1 MFNSK
6 TNILKYFLLLF
17 FFVISDL
24 NALDEFDYNL
34 LNEKLNRLEQ
44 EMSDI
49 QKSLYAPDGNT
60 SVKEDQ
66 KPVSSK
72 YQRRINKIENDF
84 AKMNG
89 KFEEIFF
96 RLDQL
101 QGKLDKI
108 TSDVDFRLS
117 TKNDTSSG
125 GLPISKRDRSHEKD
139 TYAYPKN
146 TSDVDASGG
155 DVEILGTIEKKD
167 FIDEPFEIAK
177 NFQTPDDLFNYGKES
192 LRNLNYSEA
201 ENAFKGFVK
210 KYPKNENVPNA
221 YFWLGESLF
230 VRENYPEAVL
240 AYGEVIKSHKKHK
253 KAPASLLKIGIAFSN
268 LDKKKESCNALKKVL
283 KQYPDSERD
292 ILKKTNYIIQEKNC

>member
-1 MFNSK
+1 
-6 TNILKYFLLLF
+6 
-17 FFVISDL
+17 
-24 NALDEFDYNL
+24 
-34 LNEKLNRLEQ
+34 
-44 EMSDI
+44 MSDI
-49 QKSLYAPDGNT
+49 QKSLYAPDDNT

-66 KPVSSK
+66 KPVTLK
-72 YQRRINKIENDF
+72 YQRRINRIENDF

-101 QGKLDKI
+101 QEKLDKI

-125 GLPISKRDRSHEKD
+125 GLPISKRDMSHEKD

-146 TSDVDASGG
+146 TSDVDTIGG
-155 DVEILGTIEKKD
+155 EAEILGTIDKKD
-167 FIDEPFEIAK
+167 FIDVPFEIAR

-210 KYPKNENVPNA
+210 K
-221 YFWLGESLF
+221 
-230 VRENYPEAVL
+230 R
-240 AYGEVIKSHKKHK
+240 
-253 KAPASLLKIGIAFSN
+253 
-268 LDKKKESCNALKKVL
+268 
-283 KQYPDSERD
+283 
-292 ILKKTNYIIQEKNC
+292 